1 MTARTFYIEAKKK
14 KPTHRCQTHPYV
26 CRALC
31 CWIRNLVCPARELVT
46 FKTIDL
52 EDATPDASQELWHQ
66 LTCTLNED

>member
-1 MTARTFYIEAKKK
+1 MTARTFYIEAKKNNLLTTAK
-14 KPTHRCQTHPYV
+14 LIHMY
-26 CRALC
+26 AGLC
-31 CWIRNLVCPARELVT
+31 CWIRKLVCPARELVT

>member
-1 MTARTFYIEAKKK
+1 MTARTFYIEAKKITYS
-14 KPTHRCQTHPYV
+14 PLPNSSICMQDFV
-26 CRALC
+26 AGSGSSFA
-31 CWIRNLVCPARELVT
+31 PARELVT